1 MRRTLTGL
9 AFTAVVAVA
18 AASFASLGGGT
29 SPRTSGAQA
38 VFVVPA
44 NDGYGV
50 GECLAS
56 GAACGRVIADAWC
69 QTQGYA
75 HAVSFR
81 PAAAEDITGTV
92 QRVSTASPAEQPVAI
107 TCEK

>member
-1 MRRTLTGL
+1 MRRTLAGL
-9 AFTAVVAVA
+9 AFTGVIAVA
-18 AASFASLGGGT
+18 AASFSGLGVRT
-29 SPRTSGAQA
+29 SSSTSGAQG

-50 GECLAS
+50 GECLTS
-56 GAACGRVIADAWC
+56 GATCGRVVADAWC

-92 QRVSTASPAEQPVAI
+92 RRVSTANPAEQPVAI